1 MCVRKCYSVKLLKSP
16 TPYNIHITA
25 PKIEDREKNAVME
38 ELIKEGFKEGLI
50 KEGLRKGEN
59 NNAAVAKNPG
69 TFRYETEKTAVSVA
83 VT

>member
-38 ELIKEGFKEGLI
+38 ELIKEG
-50 KEGLRKGEN
+50 LRKGEN
-59 NNAAVAKNPG
+59 NDAAVAKNPG